1 MTNTNKIPSIQI
13 LNQIKA
19 VIFDFDGVFTDNRVI
34 ISTTGEEFVIC
45 DRGDGMGTNLLAAA
59 GMKMLILSKEKN
71 AVVTSRGKKLNIE
84 VIQGC
89 DDKLPELIQW
99 LQKNSI
105 DAKQAAYIG
114 NDINDLECLSHVGVG
129 AIPADAHHSLVAAAT
144 WILQHNGGRGA
155 IREFADGIVE
165 SLSSNS

>member
-71 AVVTSRGKKLNIE
+71 AVVTSRGKRLNIE

-129 AIPADAHHSLVAAAT
+129 AIPADAHHSVVAAAT

-155 IREFADGIVE
+155 IREFADVLLD
-165 SLSSNS
+165 SR

>member
-1 MTNTNKIPSIQI
+1 MTNTNKIPPTQT

-34 ISTTGEEFVIC
+34 VSTTGEEFVIC

-59 GMKMLILSKEKN
+59 GIKMLILSKEKN

-89 DDKLPELIQW
+89 DDKLPELIKW
-99 LQKNSI
+99 LQKNNV
-105 DAKQAAYIG
+105 DAQQAAYIG
-114 NDINDLECLSHVGVG
+114 NDINDLECLKHVGV
-129 AIPADAHHSLVAAAT
+129 AVIPADAHYSVIDTAT

-155 IREFADGIVE
+155 IREFADVL
-165 SLSSNS
+165 LSNR

>member
-129 AIPADAHHSLVAAAT
+129 AIPADAHHSVVAAAT

-155 IREFADGIVE
+155 IREFADVLLDGR
-165 SLSSNS
+165 

>member
-1 MTNTNKIPSIQI
+1 MTSTNKIPSRQT
-13 LNQIKA
+13 LSQIKA
-19 VIFDFDGVFTDNRVI
+19 VVFDFDGVFTDNRVI
-34 ISTTGEEFVIC
+34 VSTTGEEFVVC

-59 GMKMLILSKEKN
+59 GIKMLILSKEKN

-89 DDKLPELIQW
+89 DDKLPELIKW
-99 LQKNSI
+99 LQKNNV

-114 NDINDLECLSHVGVG
+114 NDINDLECLGHVEV
-129 AIPADAHHSLVAAAT
+129 AVIPADAHHSVIETAT

-155 IREFADGIVE
+155 IREFADVLLE
-165 SLSSNS
+165 NR

>member
-1 MTNTNKIPSIQI
+1 MAFGNFSWQNCVQHFKYENFIASIESCCLSNSRNIPNESIVSFI
-13 LNQIKA
+13 RI
-19 VIFDFDGVFTDNRVI
+19 IFLRR
-34 ISTTGEEFVIC
+34 EW
-45 DRGDGMGTNLLAAA
+45 NLLS
-59 GMKMLILSKEKN
+59 LILSKEKN

-99 LQKNSI
+99 LKKNNV
-105 DAKQAAYIG
+105 DAQHAAYIG
-114 NDINDLECLSHVGVG
+114 NDINDLECLGHVGVA
-129 AIPADAHHSLVAAAT
+129 AIPADAHSSVVATAN

-165 SLSSNS
+165 SLSSNF

>member
-1 MTNTNKIPSIQI
+1 MTNTNKIPSNQT
-13 LNQIKA
+13 LSQIKA

-34 ISTTGEEFVIC
+34 VSTTGEEFVIC

-59 GMKMLILSKEKN
+59 GIKMLILSKEKN

-99 LQKNSI
+99 LQKNNV
-105 DAKQAAYIG
+105 DAEQAAYIG
-114 NDINDLECLSHVGVG
+114 NDINDLECLPTI
-129 AIPADAHHSLVAAAT
+129 A
-144 WILQHNGGRGA
+144 
-155 IREFADGIVE
+155 
-165 SLSSNS
+165 

>member
-1 MTNTNKIPSIQI
+1 MTNTNKIPSTQT
-13 LNQIKA
+13 LKQIKA

-34 ISTTGEEFVIC
+34 VSTTGEEFVIC

-59 GMKMLILSKEKN
+59 GIKMLILSKEKN

-99 LQKNSI
+99 LQKNNV
-105 DAKQAAYIG
+105 DAQQAAYIG
-114 NDINDLECLSHVGVG
+114 NDINDLECLKHVGV
-129 AIPADAHHSLVAAAT
+129 AVIPADAHHSVIDTAT

-155 IREFADGIVE
+155 IREFADVL
-165 SLSSNS
+165 LSNH

>member
-1 MTNTNKIPSIQI
+1 MTSTNKIPSRQT
-13 LNQIKA
+13 LSQIKA
-19 VIFDFDGVFTDNRVI
+19 VVFDFDGVFTDNRVI
-34 ISTTGEEFVIC
+34 VSTTGEEFVVC

-59 GMKMLILSKEKN
+59 GIKMLILSKENN

-89 DDKLPELIQW
+89 DDKLPELIKW
-99 LQKNSI
+99 LQKNNV

-114 NDINDLECLSHVGVG
+114 NDINDLECLSHVEV
-129 AIPADAHHSLVAAAT
+129 AVIPADAHPSVIKTAT

-155 IREFADGIVE
+155 IREFADV
-165 SLSSNS
+165 LLDNR

>member
-1 MTNTNKIPSIQI
+1 MTSTNKIPSRQT
-13 LNQIKA
+13 LSQIKA
-19 VIFDFDGVFTDNRVI
+19 VVFDFDGVFTDNRVI
-34 ISTTGEEFVIC
+34 VSTTGEEFVVC

-59 GMKMLILSKEKN
+59 GIKMLILSKEKN

-89 DDKLPELIQW
+89 DDKLPELIKW
-99 LQKNSI
+99 LQKNNV

-114 NDINDLECLSHVGVG
+114 NDINDLECLSHVEV
-129 AIPADAHHSLVAAAT
+129 ALIPADAHPSVIKTAT

-155 IREFADGIVE
+155 IREFADV
-165 SLSSNS
+165 LLDNR

>member
-1 MTNTNKIPSIQI
+1 MTSTNKIPSRQT
-13 LNQIKA
+13 LSQIKA
-19 VIFDFDGVFTDNRVI
+19 VVFDFDGVFTDNRVI
-34 ISTTGEEFVIC
+34 VRQTGEEFVVC

-59 GMKMLILSKEKN
+59 GIKMLILSKEKN

-89 DDKLPELIQW
+89 DDKLPELIKW
-99 LQKNSI
+99 LQKNNV

-114 NDINDLECLSHVGVG
+114 NDINDLECLSHVEV
-129 AIPADAHHSLVAAAT
+129 AVIPADAHPSVIKTAT

-155 IREFADGIVE
+155 IREFADV
-165 SLSSNS
+165 LLDNR

>member
-1 MTNTNKIPSIQI
+1 MTSTNKIPSRQT
-13 LNQIKA
+13 LSQIKA
-19 VIFDFDGVFTDNRVI
+19 VVFDFDGVFTDNRVI
-34 ISTTGEEFVIC
+34 VRQTGEEFVVC

-59 GMKMLILSKEKN
+59 GIKMLILSKEKN

-89 DDKLPELIQW
+89 DDKLPELIKW
-99 LQKNSI
+99 LQKNNV

-114 NDINDLECLSHVGVG
+114 NDINDLECLSHVEV
-129 AIPADAHHSLVAAAT
+129 AVIPADAHPSVVKTAT

-155 IREFADGIVE
+155 IREFADV
-165 SLSSNS
+165 LLDNR

>member
-1 MTNTNKIPSIQI
+1 MTTTNKIPSTQT
-13 LNQIKA
+13 LSQIKA

-34 ISTTGEEFVIC
+34 VSTTGEEFVIC

-59 GMKMLILSKEKN
+59 GIKMLILSKEKN

-99 LQKNSI
+99 LQKNNV
-105 DAKQAAYIG
+105 DAQHAAYIG
-114 NDINDLECLSHVGVG
+114 NDINDLECLKHVGV
-129 AIPADAHHSLVAAAT
+129 AVIPADAHYSVIDTAT

-155 IREFADGIVE
+155 IREFADVL
-165 SLSSNS
+165 LSNR

>member
-129 AIPADAHHSLVAAAT
+129 AIPADAHHSVVAAAT
-144 WILQHNGGRGA
+144 WILQHSGGRGA
-155 IREFADGIVE
+155 IREFADVLLD
-165 SLSSNS
+165 SR

>member
-1 MTNTNKIPSIQI
+1 MTSTNKIPSRQT
-13 LNQIKA
+13 LSQIKA
-19 VIFDFDGVFTDNRVI
+19 VVFDFDGVFTDNRVI
-34 ISTTGEEFVIC
+34 VSTTGEEFVVC

-59 GMKMLILSKEKN
+59 GIKMLILSKEKN

-89 DDKLPELIQW
+89 DDKLPELIKW
-99 LQKNSI
+99 LQKNNV

-114 NDINDLECLSHVGVG
+114 NDINDLECLSHVEV
-129 AIPADAHHSLVAAAT
+129 AVIPADAHPSVINTAT

-155 IREFADGIVE
+155 IREFADV
-165 SLSSNS
+165 LLDNR

>member
-1 MTNTNKIPSIQI
+1 MTNTNKIPSTQT

-34 ISTTGEEFVIC
+34 VSTTGEEFVIC

-59 GMKMLILSKEKN
+59 GIKMLILSKEKN

-99 LQKNSI
+99 LQKNNV
-105 DAKQAAYIG
+105 DAQQAAYIG
-114 NDINDLECLSHVGVG
+114 NDINDLECLKHVGV
-129 AIPADAHHSLVAAAT
+129 AVIPADAHHSVINNAT

-155 IREFADGIVE
+155 IREFADVL
-165 SLSSNS
+165 LSNR

>member
-1 MTNTNKIPSIQI
+1 MTNTNKIPSTQT
-13 LNQIKA
+13 LSQIKA

-34 ISTTGEEFVIC
+34 VSTTGEEFVIC

-59 GMKMLILSKEKN
+59 GIKMLILSKEKN
-71 AVVTSRGKKLNIE
+71 TVVTSRGKKLNIE

-99 LQKNSI
+99 LQKNNV
-105 DAKQAAYIG
+105 DAQQAAYIG
-114 NDINDLECLSHVGVG
+114 NDINDLECLKHVGV
-129 AIPADAHHSLVAAAT
+129 AVIPADAHHSVIDTAT

-155 IREFADGIVE
+155 IREFADVL
-165 SLSSNS
+165 LSNR

>member
-1 MTNTNKIPSIQI
+1 MTNMKKIPSNQT
-13 LNQIKA
+13 LSQIKA
-19 VIFDFDGVFTDNRVI
+19 VVFDFDGVFTDNRVI
-34 ISTTGEEFVIC
+34 VSTTGEEFVIC

-59 GMKMLILSKEKN
+59 GIKMLILSKEKN

-89 DDKLPELIQW
+89 DDKLPELIKW
-99 LQKNSI
+99 LQKNNV

-114 NDINDLECLSHVGVG
+114 NDINDLECLSHVEV
-129 AIPADAHHSLVAAAT
+129 AVIPADAHPSVIKTAT

-155 IREFADGIVE
+155 IREFADV
-165 SLSSNS
+165 LLDNR

>member
-1 MTNTNKIPSIQI
+1 MTNTNKIPSTQT

-34 ISTTGEEFVIC
+34 VSTTGEEFVIC

-59 GMKMLILSKEKN
+59 GIKMLILSKEKN

-89 DDKLPELIQW
+89 DDKLPELIKW
-99 LQKNSI
+99 LQKNNV
-105 DAKQAAYIG
+105 DAQQAAYIG
-114 NDINDLECLSHVGVG
+114 NDINDLECLKHVGVPV
-129 AIPADAHHSLVAAAT
+129 IPADAHHSVIDTAT

-155 IREFADGIVE
+155 IREFADVL
-165 SLSSNS
+165 LSNR

>member
-1 MTNTNKIPSIQI
+1 MTNTNKIPSTQT

-34 ISTTGEEFVIC
+34 VSTTGEEFVIC

-59 GMKMLILSKEKN
+59 GIKMLILSKEKN

-99 LQKNSI
+99 LQKNNV
-105 DAKQAAYIG
+105 DAQQAAYIG
-114 NDINDLECLSHVGVG
+114 NDINDLECLKHVGV
-129 AIPADAHHSLVAAAT
+129 AVIPADAHHSVIDTAT

-155 IREFADGIVE
+155 IREFADVL
-165 SLSSNS
+165 LSNH

>member
-1 MTNTNKIPSIQI
+1 MTNTNKIPSTQT
-13 LNQIKA
+13 LKQIKA

-34 ISTTGEEFVIC
+34 VSTTGEEFVIC

-59 GMKMLILSKEKN
+59 GIKMLILSKEKN

-99 LQKNSI
+99 LQKNNV
-105 DAKQAAYIG
+105 DAQQAAYIG
-114 NDINDLECLSHVGVG
+114 NDINDLECLKHVGV
-129 AIPADAHHSLVAAAT
+129 AVIPADAHYSVIDTAT

-155 IREFADGIVE
+155 IREFADVI
-165 SLSSNS
+165 LSNR

>member
-1 MTNTNKIPSIQI
+1 MTNTNKIPSTQT

-34 ISTTGEEFVIC
+34 VSTTGEEFVIC

-59 GMKMLILSKEKN
+59 GIKMLILSKEKN

-99 LQKNSI
+99 LQKNNV
-105 DAKQAAYIG
+105 DAQQAAYIG
-114 NDINDLECLSHVGVG
+114 NDINDLECLKHVGV
-129 AIPADAHHSLVAAAT
+129 AVIPADAHHSVIDTAT

-155 IREFADGIVE
+155 IREFADVL
-165 SLSSNS
+165 LSNC

>member
-1 MTNTNKIPSIQI
+1 MTNTNKIPSTQT
-13 LNQIKA
+13 LSQIKA

-34 ISTTGEEFVIC
+34 VSTTGEEFVIC

-59 GMKMLILSKEKN
+59 GIKMLILSKEKN

-89 DDKLPELIQW
+89 DDKLPELMQW
-99 LQKNSI
+99 LQKNNV
-105 DAKQAAYIG
+105 DAQQAAYIG
-114 NDINDLECLSHVGVG
+114 NDINDLECLKHVGV
-129 AIPADAHHSLVAAAT
+129 AVIPADAHHSVIDTAT

-155 IREFADGIVE
+155 IREFADVL
-165 SLSSNS
+165 LSNH